1 LDDDSGPS
9 PRNRFALRFF
19 WWGIFICVALFFV
32 NHAVSQD
39 PDSLAAE
46 SGAIQSTA
54 STIGE
59 NEAAGPVAE
68 AWHVHLPPHVL
79 LIIAFLVGCSA
90 FFSGSESAFFSINKL
105 RLRAMRESGNF
116 AEQRVAKLMEDPG
129 RLLTTILVGNMI
141 VNAFIGVFL
150 GHRVEQVLSLT
161 LGMGGAAA
169 YALAVVI
176 TTTVLVFLGEI
187 APKVFAV
194 HTCVAFARATVF
206 PLVAADRILAPVRD
220 SALGLTNAL
229 FRLTRFQEL
238 RAAPFITDAEFK
250 SVLTDGEAH
259 GVIEEDERQMIQGIL
274 EFTDAMLREILVPR
288 PDVIALPEEATVAEA
303 LAVYREHEYSRM
315 PVYREGLDYV
325 RGILL
330 AKDLL
335 PSFAKGDM
343 ARTIKGLLR
352 PAHFVPVTMTV
363 QQLVADAQRHRAHLA
378 IVVDEYGGTAG
389 IVTLEDA
396 MEQVVGDIMDEDEFE
411 EVGYLKVADDEY
423 VVEGSLPLDDLNELI
438 GIDLQDEEHETVA
451 GFLMDQTDRILEPGD
466 RFESAGVQFTVEA
479 CEGKRVSSVR
489 MKLVPRAET
498 GPEVAPATEPGP

>member
-1 LDDDSGPS
+1 
-9 PRNRFALRFF
+9 LRLL
-19 WWGIFICVALFFV
+19 WWGAFIGVALFFV
-32 NHAVSQD
+32 NHAASQSPESVS
-39 PDSLAAE
+39 AV
-46 SGAIQSTA
+46 SGAEQSAAMETGA
-54 STIGE
+54 SG
-59 NEAAGPVAE
+59 VV
-68 AWHVHLPPHVL
+68 AWHETLPPYM
-79 LIIAFLVGCSA
+79 LIMIVCLVVCSA

-105 RLRAMRESGNF
+105 RLRSMRESANF
-116 AEQRVAKLMEDPG
+116 ADRQVAKMMEDPG

-141 VNAFIGVFL
+141 VNALIGVFL
-150 GHRVEQVLSLT
+150 GARVELVLATSFRF
-161 LGMGGAAA
+161 GDAAA
-169 YALAVVI
+169 YALAVAI
-176 TTTVLVFLGEI
+176 TTTVLVFFGEI

-194 HTCVAFARATVF
+194 HTCVAFARVTVF

-250 SVLTDGEAH
+250 SVLTDGEAQ

-274 EFTDAMLREILVPR
+274 EFSDAMLREILVPR
-288 PDVIALPEEATVAEA
+288 PDVIALPEDATVAEA

-335 PSFAKGDM
+335 PSFYKGDM
-343 ARTIKGLLR
+343 ERTIKGLLR
-352 PAHFVPVTMTV
+352 PAHFVPATMTV
-363 QQLVADAQRHRAHLA
+363 QQFVADAQRHRAHLA
-378 IVVDEYGGTAG
+378 IVVDEYGGAAG

-411 EVGYLKVADDEY
+411 DLGYHRIADDEY
-423 VVEGSLPLDDLNELI
+423 VVEGGLALDDLNELI
-438 GIDLQDEEHETVA
+438 GVDLQDEEHETVA

-466 RFESAGVQFTVEA
+466 QIESAGVRFTVET

-489 MKLVPRAET
+489 LKLMPPPDPGVESET
-498 GPEVAPATEPGP
+498 VAEPGS